1 MRLHSDHTI
10 LINKFIC
17 LCQAKST
24 GKQTQKPWPNPLYD
38 LGYRVKLIEQ
48 EIRMRGGGIVH
59 PDVLAVSNQHL
70 HVLVAECK
78 SGNNINA
85 DQDRRYASLETA
97 DLANFVKLHDRNQ
110 LKHDVCYVD
119 GAENHASL
127 DPHTNL
133 PFITFGC
140 ECIQKHGTFQLDKLD
155 KKLSLR
161 ITLDGSE
168 ILRSYYKFSPS
179 DGDKFVVPHVLRA
192 LMRCVVSTDPKSR
205 VVVLELGAATKITQV
220 LDPQNIISRKHKKW
234 LQKRVERVLNMLLQ
248 RDEFADLVRR
258 AGESDPAA
266 ARTLWNKC
274 GEISSEY
281 ETQGRITDSFER

>member
-17 LCQAKST
+17 LCQ
-24 GKQTQKPWPNPLYD
+24 KQSAGTKTPKPWPNPLYD
-38 LGYRVKLIEQ
+38 LGYRIKLIEQ
-48 EIRMRGGGIVH
+48 EIRMRSGDIVH
-59 PDVLAVSNQHL
+59 PDVLAASNRHM

-85 DQDRRYASLETA
+85 DQNRRYASLETS
-97 DLANFVKLHDRNQ
+97 DLANLVMLHDRNQ

-119 GAENHASL
+119 GEENHTNLA
-127 DPHTNL
+127 PHTNL

-140 ECIQKHGTFQLDKLD
+140 ACIQKHGTFKLDKLD

-179 DGDKFVVPHVLRA
+179 DDDKFVVPHILRA
-192 LMRCVVSTDPKSR
+192 LMQCVASKDSKSR

-220 LDPQNIISRKHKKW
+220 LDPQNIISRKHKGR
-234 LQKRVERVLNMLLQ
+234 LQKRVERVLGILLQ
-248 RDEFADLVRR
+248 RDGFADLVRR
-258 AGESDPAA
+258 AGECDPAA
-266 ARTLWNKC
+266 VRTLWNKC
-274 GEISSEY
+274 DEIRSEY
-281 ETQGRITDSFER
+281 ETQGKITDSFER